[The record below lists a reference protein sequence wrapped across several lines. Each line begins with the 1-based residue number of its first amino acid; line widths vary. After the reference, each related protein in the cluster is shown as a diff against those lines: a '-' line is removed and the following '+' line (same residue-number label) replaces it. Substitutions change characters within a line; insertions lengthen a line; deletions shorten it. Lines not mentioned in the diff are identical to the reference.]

1 MIVEANQLAQP
12 QSARQRADLVGDPLH
27 QAAVTH
33 KDIGVVIDNLVVGL
47 VELRGQRTFGNRQAN
62 GIRQPLAQRAGSG
75 FNARRIADLR
85 VARRFGVQ
93 LAEVF

>member
-1 MIVEANQLAQP
+1 M
-12 QSARQRADLVGDPLH
+12 GDPLH
-27 QAAVTH
+27 QAAITH

-47 VELRGQRTFGNRQAN
+47 VELRGQRTLCNRRAD

-75 FNARRIADLR
+75 FNTRRIADLR

-93 LAEVF
+93 LAEVFNSSSGRS